1 MAHFIAPSYRRADI
15 LGLIFSLVI
24 LLYHLC
30 VCAIF
35 DLIVCK
41 GGVEGIQLLQVSVPS
56 VIQAGEGAALLCDV
70 DMENERLYS
79 VKWYRGDEVES
90 VEFFRFV
97 PRETPQLIVY
107 NLPGINVNVSLYSL
121 TFFIFQLF
129 SK

>member
-1 MAHFIAPSYRRADI
+1 M
-15 LGLIFSLVI
+15 
-24 LLYHLC
+24 
-30 VCAIF
+30 CAIF

-121 TFFIFQLF
+121 IFFIFQLF

>member
-1 MAHFIAPSYRRADI
+1 
-15 LGLIFSLVI
+15 VI

-35 DLIVCK
+35 DVIVCK

-121 TFFIFQLF
+121 IFFIFQLY